1 MSVLSVINQL
11 NLENPKKCFIILPI
25 IVFGLLYVKSIYAED
40 IVQSQHQYSNEN
52 DGKVEGLSYC
62 DEHLI
67 RNRESSK
74 RLLLISTL
82 DGGVTAL
89 DLTKNGEVVWNFI
102 TEPGDLLSSSIHR
115 LEMSSQG
122 KYVRL
127 IPSLSGGIYKFDGD
141 SIEAVPV
148 RAEDLLRSSFKFSD
162 DMVISGGKEVR
173 TYGVNCRNGQIIY
186 EQSMGVSKNFS
197 ETVDEKDSSKTT
209 HDPLLDDIL
218 VVKRHT
224 QTVRANEP
232 RTGSERWNFSIGHH
246 EMQVALSDNCRQ
258 QSTSPEN
265 QQLNDLILDTEI
277 RVIVPEGI
285 LCAYSKKNPA
295 HTLWKYKFDSP
306 IVSVFR
312 SNVENVLYSVD
323 LFANTRWL
331 WEEHS
336 SDVFIKA
343 FGESKLSPA
352 LYLGMFQHQLY
363 IQESDMMKSSIEHF
377 KYENLQNNIAT
388 SENRLPKIPF
398 KPIPAANNALIDL
411 VSKFKEKDE
420 NNKEHNY
427 DQKQSHELIAI
438 DDKMNAQLVLHGS
451 HYGEGRG
458 YYFFSEKDVNHST
471 QCSNGKAH
479 KKIKTTNET
488 PQDVDNITFQ
498 NLGMYPVRLSLWYYW
513 KEIVVIALTTA
524 FVVNFILRNQNKRG
538 EREVV
543 FVPIAKEAIDYDE
556 EEEQLKKQQQE
567 IEILR
572 NEAQK
577 MRSISESAASNED
590 NYSSRFLEDFDLMRC
605 LGKGGFGVV
614 FEVRNKLDDCN
625 YAIKRILLPSKQE
638 SRERVLREV
647 KTLANCEH
655 KNIVRYFHAWVEQ
668 PPKGWQEAKD
678 KEIFSRDICSTSI
691 TIDSPSPTEESK
703 GFSVPTGSKM
713 ASHKFI
719 SNGIITKDSN
729 SSYLMNLQNK
739 SFLDFDDAKLP
750 DDDITAD
757 DDDSCSFIQFKADT
771 NDNSETKSN
780 RLNLGDESFAIEFKE
795 LSQSITADIKPK
807 SSPDTSHVIS
817 ITDET
822 SVSQST
828 RNDAAKPTHRRNL
841 SLDLLSNTNVLP
853 KKLNS
858 AVGSPV
864 KMYLFIQMQL
874 CMKTCLKDWLKQ
886 NDLKVRNGETVEIWN
901 QIIQAVHYVHLKGLI
916 HRDLKPSNIFF
927 ALDGQVKIGDFG
939 LVTDMAE
946 QPMDPLTSSSSSNSN
961 SLSSFDVDFT
971 VIGHKKHTQ
980 RVGTSLYMSP
990 EQAKGL
996 AYNYKVDIYSLG
1008 LIFFELLN
1016 FFHTETERYKV
1027 LQNIKNQKYPDEF
1040 IENNKNEFELL
1051 KLMLSKKPEERP
1063 TTYGIRARPP
1073 LNKQEEDQVS
1083 SDWHFELPARRRDS
1097 HRSINN
1103 LSAK

>member
-1 MSVLSVINQL
+1 M
-11 NLENPKKCFIILPI
+11 
-25 IVFGLLYVKSIYAED
+25 
-40 IVQSQHQYSNEN
+40 
-52 DGKVEGLSYC
+52 
-62 DEHLI
+62 
-67 RNRESSK
+67 
-74 RLLLISTL
+74 
-82 DGGVTAL
+82 
-89 DLTKNGEVVWNFI
+89 DLTKNGQIIWNFV

-122 KYVRL
+122 KYVRM

-141 SIEAVPV
+141 SIEAIPV
-148 RAEDLLRSSFKFSD
+148 RAEDLLKSSFKFSD
-162 DMVISGGKEVR
+162 DMVISGGQEVR

-197 ETVDEKDSSKTT
+197 ETVDKKDSSKTA

-232 RTGSERWNFSIGHH
+232 RTGNERWNFSIGHH
-246 EMQVALSDNCRQ
+246 ELQVALSDNCRQ
-258 QSTSPEN
+258 QLNSPESE
-265 QQLNDLILDTEI
+265 QLNDLILDTEL

-285 LCAYSKKNPA
+285 ICAYSKKNPR
-295 HTLWKYKFDSP
+295 HTLWQYKFDSP

-363 IQESDMMKSSIEHF
+363 IQESDMMKSSLEHF
-377 KYENLQNNIAT
+377 KYENLQNNLAT

-411 VSKFKEKDE
+411 VSKFEDKDE
-420 NNKEHNY
+420 NNKEEINN
-427 DQKQSHELIAI
+427 DSKQSHELIAL

-458 YYFFSEKDVNHST
+458 FYFFSEKDVNHST
-471 QCSNGKAH
+471 QCSNGKTPH
-479 KKIKTTNET
+479 KKKIKTTNET

-524 FVVNFILRNQNKRG
+524 FVVNFILRNQNRRA

-614 FEVRNKLDDCN
+614 FEVRNKLDDCH

-719 SNGIITKDSN
+719 SNGVLTKDSN

-739 SFLDFDDAKLP
+739 SFLDFDDVNKIP
-750 DDDITAD
+750 HDDIT

-771 NDNSETKSN
+771 NDNTETKSN
-780 RLNLGDESFAIEFKE
+780 RLNLDDESFAIEFKE
-795 LSQSITADIKPK
+795 LSQSTTAGFKPK
-807 SSPDTSHVIS
+807 KNSPDTSHVIS

-828 RNDAAKPTHRRNL
+828 QNDAAKKGHRRNL
-841 SLDLLSNTNVLP
+841 SLDLASSTNVLP

-874 CMKTCLKDWLKQ
+874 CMKTCLKDFLKQ
-886 NDLKVRNGETVEIWN
+886 NDLHSRNTVEIWN

-916 HRDLKPSNIFF
+916 HRDLKVRIHFSKNIFY
-927 ALDGQVKIGDFG
+927 LD
-939 LVTDMAE
+939 
-946 QPMDPLTSSSSSNSN
+946 
-961 SLSSFDVDFT
+961 
-971 VIGHKKHTQ
+971 
-980 RVGTSLYMSP
+980 
-990 EQAKGL
+990 
-996 AYNYKVDIYSLG
+996 
-1008 LIFFELLN
+1008 
-1016 FFHTETERYKV
+1016 
-1027 LQNIKNQKYPDEF
+1027 
-1040 IENNKNEFELL
+1040 
-1051 KLMLSKKPEERP
+1051 
-1063 TTYGIRARPP
+1063 
-1073 LNKQEEDQVS
+1073 
-1083 SDWHFELPARRRDS
+1083 
-1097 HRSINN
+1097 
-1103 LSAK
+1103 